1 MHTLPSS
8 CCLYPEHEE
17 VLTIPLGIHAYRYIY
32 TYLVVV
38 QAPRSPYDR
47 VYVLP
52 LLTIKTN
59 KGTGPPSIT
68 VLTDYFFWCL
78 HVRVHAC
85 VCVCVSAMRHGYS
98 CLCCMLLA
106 QASCQNPIPCLTK
119 CTIVSVDVA
128 CFCYSANVCV
138 DCVILYA
145 HGHLHCSAS
154 S

>member
-85 VCVCVSAMRHGYS
+85 VCVSAMRHGYS